1 MFSHTLLLEKYSEN
15 FKIVSK
21 LYSNLCRASWTLAL
35 LFGFLVSV
43 EARSPFR
50 KIEGMIDSLPFLQT
64 SEVGIVIY
72 DLTADSTLFSHQA
85 DKLYRPASVEK
96 LLTSVTALTLLG
108 REHEYQTRLA
118 YTGDIEGDTLK
129 GDLYVVGDMDAEFME
144 EDMVQLAAAVAES
157 GIRVI
162 DGQLKG
168 DVSLLDSVYWGPGW
182 SWDDSPESFQP
193 YLSPLMLNRGCI
205 NVTAEPTYLGNP
217 AKITITPHS
226 DIYKTDNRSV
236 CFLPSRGNLKI
247 TRDWMHNNNTVLIK
261 GNVSARRS
269 AILNVFDSKDFFLRT
284 LRYQL
289 SEKGVTVSS
298 DSLSYGSC
306 PQDTIGLYTHS
317 RNICEIL
324 KQALKES
331 DNLCAESMFFHAA
344 RKYQER
350 TNLSFK
356 QGQKTIKHF
365 IKTYLGHDERHY
377 RIADGSGV
385 SLYNYISPRL
395 LVDCLRHAFHDPEL
409 FQPLYVSLPIA
420 GVDGTLN
427 YRMGKGKAFRNVRAK
442 TGSVTGVSSLA
453 GYVKAANGHMLSFA
467 IINQNVLRMSDAR
480 RFQDQLCEIMAS
492 EIR

>member
-1 MFSHTLLLEKYSEN
+1 M
-15 FKIVSK
+15 
-21 LYSNLCRASWTLAL
+21 LAL
-35 LFGFLVSV
+35 LFVSIV
-43 EARSPFR
+43 TVGARTPFQ
-50 KIEGMIDSLPFLQT
+50 KIDGMLKSLPFLQT
-64 SEVGIVIY
+64 SEVGILIY
-72 DLTADSTLFSHQA
+72 DLTADSTLYRHQA

-96 LLTSVTALTLLG
+96 VVTSVTALTLLG
-108 REHEYQTRLA
+108 KEHTYQTRLA
-118 YTGDIEGDTLK
+118 YTGSIQGDTLK

-144 EDMVQLAAAVAES
+144 EDMEKLAAAVAES
-157 GIRVI
+157 GIRVL
-162 DGQLKG
+162 DGNLKA
-168 DVSLLDSVYWGPGW
+168 DVSLLDSIYWGPGW

-193 YLSPLMLNRGCI
+193 YLSPLMLNRGCMNI
-205 NVTAEPTYLGNP
+205 TAEPTELGKP
-217 AKITITPHS
+217 AKVSITPHS
-226 DIYKTDNRSV
+226 DVYEVDNRSV

-247 TRDWMHNNNTVLIK
+247 TRNWMHNENTVLVK
-261 GNVSARRS
+261 GNVSVRRS
-269 AILNVFDSKDFFLRT
+269 ALLNVFNSQDFFLRT

-289 SEKGVTVSS
+289 EKEGVYIPV
-298 DSLSYGSC
+298 DSLRYGAC
-306 PQDTIGLYTHS
+306 PQDTVGLYTHS
-317 RNICEIL
+317 RNICNIL

-344 RKYQER
+344 RNYHGCK
-350 TNLSFK
+350 NLSFK

-365 IKTYLGHDERHY
+365 IKTYLGRDERNY

-385 SLYNYISPRL
+385 SLYNYISPEL
-395 LVDCLRHAFHDPEL
+395 LVDCLRYAFHNPQI

-480 RFQDQLCEIMAS
+480 RFQDQVCEIMAS
-492 EIR
+492 EI